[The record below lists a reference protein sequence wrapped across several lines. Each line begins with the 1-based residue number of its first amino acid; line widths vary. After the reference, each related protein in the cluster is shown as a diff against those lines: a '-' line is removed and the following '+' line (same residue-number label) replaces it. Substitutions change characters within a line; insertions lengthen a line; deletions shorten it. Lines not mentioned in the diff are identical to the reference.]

1 MSNILNITR
10 NLWSLWVVVNH
21 PWIWRIETCKIRF
34 PRFFKQ
40 WASGSWTPATKS
52 ACKASPGTR
61 KFKETG
67 DQQNVL
73 PCLEIPRSKVTTNNP
88 PQRERKRTLEHFF
101 SWQDARCI
109 FAERKNIT
117 EIDRNHKFTF
127 YVSNY
132 IYIYMTGKQAT
143 LLFQV
148 QCPEAQTIFCRKQ
161 LIPPRTQRALRQIQA
176 ELELLPSLPR
186 LLPWPPSMR
195 RICRINATVTNEN
208 GVQKFTK
215 ITWQRTS
222 LLVIVVK

>member
-132 IYIYMTGKQAT
+132 I
-143 LLFQV
+143 
-148 QCPEAQTIFCRKQ
+148 
-161 LIPPRTQRALRQIQA
+161 
-176 ELELLPSLPR
+176 
-186 LLPWPPSMR
+186 WPASKPLS
-195 RICRINATVTNEN
+195 CFKFS
-208 GVQKFTK
+208 VQKHK
-215 ITWQRTS
+215 PYSAESNSSPHELSEHLGRYKLS
-222 LLVIVVK
+222 LSFFPACLGYYLGHPACAEYAESTQQSPMKMEFKSSPKSLGREHLFWW